1 MAQKSTN
8 LHRAYIPVWW
18 QYCLQWR
25 LRRIC
30 SQSIIGRKSS
40 PPHRTR
46 ETAGAATK
54 QNQLYS
60 PSTWILPKYFNPT
73 SKSASTSNLIKN
85 INTNIRSYD
94 SLRKAAKSVLLDA
107 DNRNQGA
114 DQLVQLFN
122 KPGFQTLP
130 STWQTKVLD
139 RGWPICTL
147 SSLLELTCVVRD
159 LLSNWVPCTLILT
172 VVHLW
177 AALQTLWSS
186 LSSDLQPLTPSPNN
200 QLKLKLSQLLHLVSK
215 ESLLTASNCSW
226 QPGLQKIWTPLWR
239 ATAGLRR
246 RPRFSA
252 DCGEFPRVAWT
263 QSADR
268 GGVAPGALLRIQP
281 PINKQTKWIDK
292 KITYPQ
298 TL

>member
-8 LHRAYIPVWW
+8 SHRAYIPVWW
-18 QYCLQWR
+18 QYCLQWW

-73 SKSASTSNLIKN
+73 SKLAPTSNLITIISTK
-85 INTNIRSYD
+85 IRSHD

-114 DQLVQLFN
+114 GQLVQLF
-122 KPGFQTLP
+122 KAGFPTLP

-139 RGWPICTL
+139 QGWPIYRL
-147 SSLLELTCVVRD
+147 SSLLELTSVVRD
-159 LLSNWVPCTLILT
+159 LISNWVLCTLILT

-177 AALQTLWSS
+177 AVLQTLWSS
-186 LSSDLQPLTPSPNN
+186 LSSDLQPLTP
-200 QLKLKLSQLLHLVSK
+200 LSQQSTQTQALPIIASWIPAHCLQLFMAARPSK
-215 ESLLTASNCSW
+215 DLDTSLTSD
-226 QPGLQKIWTPLWR
+226 GGTPE
-239 ATAGLRR
+239 T
-246 RPRFSA
+246 S
-252 DCGEFPRVAWT
+252 
-263 QSADR
+263 
-268 GGVAPGALLRIQP
+268 ALLRGLRWVSQSGLNVRRP
-281 PINKQTKWIDK
+281 WGSRSRRATTDPASD
-292 KITYPQ
+292 
-298 TL
+298 

>member
-8 LHRAYIPVWW
+8 SHRAYIPVWW
-18 QYCLQWR
+18 QYCLQWW

-73 SKSASTSNLIKN
+73 SKLASTSNLITI

-114 DQLVQLFN
+114 GQLVQLFN

-139 RGWPICTL
+139 QGWPICRL

-159 LLSNWVPCTLILT
+159 LLSNWVLCTLILT

-177 AALQTLWSS
+177 AVLQTLWSS

-200 QLKLKLSQLLHLVSK
+200 QLKLKLSQLLHL

-226 QPGLQKIWTPLWR
+226 QPGLQKRSRHLSDE
-239 ATAGLRR
+239 RR
-246 RPRFSA
+246 RDSGDVRASPRTAVS
-252 DCGEFPRVAWT
+252 FPEKSGLNAVRRPW
-263 QSADR
+263 
-268 GGVAPGALLRIQP
+268 GL
-281 PINKQTKWIDK
+281 
-292 KITYPQ
+292 
-298 TL
+298 

>member
-8 LHRAYIPVWW
+8 SHRAYIPVWW
-18 QYCLQWR
+18 QYCLQWW

-73 SKSASTSNLIKN
+73 SKLAPTSNLITIISTK
-85 INTNIRSYD
+85 IRSHD
-94 SLRKAAKSVLLDA
+94 SLRKAAKYVLLDA

-130 STWQTKVLD
+130 STWQTKVLEQ
-139 RGWPICTL
+139 GWPICRL

-159 LLSNWVPCTLILT
+159 LISNWVPCTLILT

-186 LSSDLQPLTPSPNN
+186 LSSDLQPLTP
-200 QLKLKLSQLLHLVSK
+200 LSQQSTQTQALPIIASRIPAHCLQLFMAARPSK
-215 ESLLTASNCSW
+215 DLDTSLTSD
-226 QPGLQKIWTPLWR
+226 GGTPE
-239 ATAGLRR
+239 T
-246 RPRFSA
+246 S
-252 DCGEFPRVAWT
+252 
-263 QSADR
+263 
-268 GGVAPGALLRIQP
+268 ALLRGLRWVSQSGLNVRRP
-281 PINKQTKWIDK
+281 WGSRSRRATTDPASD
-292 KITYPQ
+292 
-298 TL
+298 

>member
-8 LHRAYIPVWW
+8 SHRAYIPVWW
-18 QYCLQWR
+18 QYCLQWW

-46 ETAGAATK
+46 ETADAATK

-73 SKSASTSNLIKN
+73 SKLAPTSNLITIISTK
-85 INTNIRSYD
+85 IRSHD

-114 DQLVQLFN
+114 GQLVQLF
-122 KPGFQTLP
+122 KAGFPTLP

-139 RGWPICTL
+139 QGWPICRL

-159 LLSNWVPCTLILT
+159 LISNWVPCTLILT

-177 AALQTLWSS
+177 AVLQTLWSS
-186 LSSDLQPLTPSPNN
+186 LSSDLQPLTP
-200 QLKLKLSQLLHLVSK
+200 LSQQSTQTQALPIIASWIPAHCLQTVHGGQAFKRSRHLSDERRRDSGDVRASPRTAVSFPEWLEHSPQTVG
-215 ESLLTASNCSW
+215 ESLQARYYGSSLRLT
-226 QPGLQKIWTPLWR
+226 
-239 ATAGLRR
+239 
-246 RPRFSA
+246 
-252 DCGEFPRVAWT
+252 
-263 QSADR
+263 
-268 GGVAPGALLRIQP
+268 
-281 PINKQTKWIDK
+281 NKQNEEIKR
-292 KITYPQ
+292 
-298 TL
+298 

>member
-8 LHRAYIPVWW
+8 SHRAYIPVWW
-18 QYCLQWR
+18 QYCLQWW

-73 SKSASTSNLIKN
+73 SKLAPSSNLIT
-85 INTNIRSYD
+85 IISTNIRSYD

-114 DQLVQLFN
+114 GQLVQLFN
-122 KPGFQTLP
+122 KPGFPTLP

-139 RGWPICTL
+139 QGWPIYRL
-147 SSLLELTCVVRD
+147 SSLLELTSVVRD
-159 LLSNWVPCTLILT
+159 LISNWVPCTLILT

-177 AALQTLWSS
+177 AVLQTLWSS
-186 LSSDLQPLTPSPNN
+186 LSSDLQPLTP
-200 QLKLKLSQLLHLVSK
+200 LSQQSTQTQALPIIASWIPAHCLQTVHGGQAFKRSRHLSDERRRDSGDVRASPRTAVSFPEWLERPQTVG
-215 ESLLTASNCSW
+215 ESLQARYYGSSLRLTN
-226 QPGLQKIWTPLWR
+226 QQN
-239 ATAGLRR
+239 
-246 RPRFSA
+246 
-252 DCGEFPRVAWT
+252 E
-263 QSADR
+263 
-268 GGVAPGALLRIQP
+268 
-281 PINKQTKWIDK
+281 
-292 KITYPQ
+292 
-298 TL
+298 